1 MLGGGGDQGGIGL
14 ILGITWLML
23 IPQEAGGNDTVLV
36 TPFPTLVT
44 PFPTLVTPFPTP
56 LVGGGRHHKCV
67 GLI

>member
-1 MLGGGGDQGGIGL
+1 MLGGGGDQRGIGL

-44 PFPTLVTPFPTP
+44 PFPTP

>member
-44 PFPTLVTPFPTP
+44 PFPTP